1 MGVLLEEDRGRTRVL
16 TLNRPQRRNAL
27 NTELLRALEDSF
39 ATAESD
45 EGVDIIVLT
54 GTDPAFCG
62 GVDLRELEERGR
74 PPEMGTPLAGVTKPV
89 IGAVNGPA
97 ITGGLELALMCDLL
111 IASERAVFGDTHGR
125 LGLLPGW
132 GQMARLPNAVGN
144 RRAAEL
150 LLTSRNCDAAEA
162 LDFGLVNA
170 VVPHAHTLPKALA
183 VAAAIGESD
192 QPAVR
197 AILAQLREGAS
208 DQMAAAL
215 TRERERA
222 DLWQGQGF
230 DTDLVSRK
238 LGSS

>member
-1 MGVLLEEDRGRTRVL
+1 MDVLLEEDRGATRVL
-16 TLNRPQRRNAL
+16 TLNRPRRRNAL
-27 NTELLRALEDSF
+27 NTELLRALEDRF
-39 ATAESD
+39 AAAEAD
-45 EGVDIIVLT
+45 GGVDVIILT

-62 GVDLRELEERGR
+62 GVDLHELEERGR

-111 IASERAVFGDTHGR
+111 IASELAVFADTHGR

-132 GQMARLPNAVGN
+132 GQMARLPNAVGY
-144 RRAAEL
+144 RRATEL
-150 LLTSRNCDAAEA
+150 LLTSRTCDAAEA
-162 LDFGLVNA
+162 LEFGLVNG
-170 VVPHAHTLPKALA
+170 VVPHADTLSEALA

-197 AILAQLREGAS
+197 AILAQLREGAGE
-208 DQMAAAL
+208 QMAAAL
-215 TRERERA
+215 MRERERA

-230 DTDLVSRK
+230 DTNLVSRK
-238 LGSS
+238 RETL